1 MLTIDLDSLELD
13 LHVGCGKLVLS
24 RYKVNLACG
33 TLSLKDSVPG
43 SLNPQSIL
51 AILTENVTP
60 TAAFNA
66 PVIKGEG
73 KVIADTTLQLIY
85 QIFKH
90 FKFLGFLKRDNLLS
104 IV

>member
-1 MLTIDLDSLELD
+1 MLTIDLDSLVLD
-13 LHVGCGKLVLS
+13 LHVGSGKLVLS
-24 RYKVNLACG
+24 RYKVNLACW

-51 AILTENVTP
+51 AILTENVTS

-90 FKFLGFLKRDNLLS
+90 FKFLGFLKRNNLLS

>member
-1 MLTIDLDSLELD
+1 MLTIDLDSLVLD
-13 LHVGCGKLVLS
+13 LHVGSGKLVLS

-51 AILTENVTP
+51 AILAENVTP

-73 KVIADTTLQLIY
+73 NVICTHHTPTYLPNLQTFQDFRNLE
-85 QIFKH
+85 
-90 FKFLGFLKRDNLLS
+90 KR
-104 IV
+104 

>member
-1 MLTIDLDSLELD
+1 MLTIDLDSLVLD
-13 LHVGCGKLVLS
+13 LHVGSGKLVLS
-24 RYKVNLACG
+24 RYKVNLACW

-51 AILTENVTP
+51 AILAENVTSS
-60 TAAFNA
+60 AAFNSL
-66 PVIKGEG
+66 VIKSQGN
-73 KVIADTTLQLIY
+73 VQADRTLQLIN

-90 FKFLGFLKRDNLLS
+90 FKFLGFLKRDNLLN

>member
-1 MLTIDLDSLELD
+1 MLTIDLDSLVLD
-13 LHVGCGKLVLS
+13 LHVGSGKLVLS
-24 RYKVNLACG
+24 RYKVNLACW

-51 AILTENVTP
+51 AILTENVTS

-73 KVIADTTLQLIY
+73 KVIAHTTLQLIY
-85 QIFKH
+85 QIFKL
-90 FKFLGFLKRDNLLS
+90 FKVFGNLEEK
-104 IV
+104 